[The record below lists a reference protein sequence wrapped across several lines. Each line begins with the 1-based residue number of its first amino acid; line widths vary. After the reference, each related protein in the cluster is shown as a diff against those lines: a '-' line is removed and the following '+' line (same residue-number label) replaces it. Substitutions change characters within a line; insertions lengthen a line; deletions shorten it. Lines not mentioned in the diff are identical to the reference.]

1 MRESSEE
8 DFGVRDV
15 AGFVMEEEVKRED
28 VQGMELKK
36 IREEVREGGGVI
48 VLRRAVGGGVGWV

>member
-28 VQGMELKK
+28 VQ

>member
-15 AGFVMEEEVKRED
+15 AGLVMVEEEVKRVD

-36 IREEVREGGGVI
+36 VKEEVREGGGVM
-48 VLRRAVGGGVGWV
+48 VFEVGC